1 MNSVGTNDALQQYQV
16 DTAGERLDS
25 LLTTLYEAVPNTTI
39 ILSTLLP
46 NTDQPDLVFNISLQ
60 YIQVY
65 MSRQAAGA
73 RIVLADMFTF
83 ISADELQDGTHP
95 TDEGYDKMASVWW
108 AAIQSAQSD
117 GFLSPPLDIGVSD
130 QANNTCEKVY
140 ASGEDHYAQTQRGS
154 GTDDGSYVHTSQDM
168 GRLLKIASIAGDIE
182 DGINMAQLVN
192 LYGGPREGALDE
204 LVWTRDGDG
213 TYMFLNENN
222 GIYDSSVMI
231 DVRIPCLAKGDFLPL
246 PQPQSRRLINRC

>member
-1 MNSVGTNDALQQYQV
+1 MK
-16 DTAGERLDS
+16 
-25 LLTTLYEAVPNTTI
+25 
-39 ILSTLLP
+39 
-46 NTDQPDLVFNISLQ
+46 
-60 YIQVY
+60 
-65 MSRQAAGA
+65 RQAAGA

-95 TDEGYDKMASVWW
+95 TDEGYVKMASVWW

-130 QANNTCEKVY
+130 QANNTCEKAY

-168 GRLLKIASIAGDIE
+168 GRLLKIASVAGDIE
-182 DGINMAQLVN
+182 DGINMAQILN
-192 LYGGPREGALDE
+192 LYGAHREGALDE

-222 GIYDSSVMI
+222 GVFDSSVMI
-231 DVRIPCLAKGDFLPL
+231 DVKIPCLAKGAFLHLPL
-246 PQPQSRRLINRC
+246 PHSVRFIIRG